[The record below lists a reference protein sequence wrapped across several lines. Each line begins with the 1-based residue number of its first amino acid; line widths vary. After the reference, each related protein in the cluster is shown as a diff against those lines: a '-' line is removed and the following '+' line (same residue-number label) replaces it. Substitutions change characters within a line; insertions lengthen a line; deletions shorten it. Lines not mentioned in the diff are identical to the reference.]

1 MSTPSALPS
10 DDSLL
15 AAARAAGANAH
26 SPYSGWRV
34 GSAAVFAETGA
45 TVFKERTSR
54 TVPMA

>member
-1 MSTPSALPS
+1 MPASPALPA

-34 GSAAVFAETGA
+34 GSAALFAATG
-45 TVFKERTSR
+45 FERAA
-54 TVPMA
+54 VGVKF